1 MKNNEEII
9 KNYEEFRRVI
19 ENASDKTWTSE
30 FYTFKKLDEYVKEK
44 PFKKLTELEIAKY
57 LERYSRKTRIT
68 RITILTK
75 FYRWLYKL
83 DHDEKLPDCIRNINK
98 NRKTIMEIYDDDD
111 IKYRERVVTEEE
123 YQRLIDC
130 AYKLMH
136 KAMIETLYNFGCRA
150 SELLS
155 MNGNDVVYNGNVT
168 KIKVRESKTKAREII
183 FSGRSEYLM
192 KWFESYAPFK
202 NKRDKPLWT
211 NYQQRYKNERFTIN
225 GLGKSIRVISERAGL
240 RKITPHDFR
249 HTAITRARN
258 EGVPD
263 THIET
268 NFGLKKDT
276 RMMKIY
282 DHNGIKDYED
292 YLKDRQEEIKPT
304 YEQLEKKYKDKD
316 EKQQNEIDDLKDKLN
331 KTIFLLEHIV
341 KEETKTVREE
351 IEDDIKSDRE
361 LAKMTKEERD
371 SLKTITKKEYY
382 EGLLNSIKK

>member
-9 KNYEEFRRVI
+9 KEYEDFRRVI
-19 ENASDKTWTSE
+19 ENTNYNTWKYE
-30 FYTFKKLDEYVKEK
+30 FYTLKKLNEYVKEK
-44 PFKKLTELEIAKY
+44 SFKKLTELEIAKY
-57 LERYSRKTRIT
+57 LERYSQKTRIT

-83 DHDEKLPDCIRNINK
+83 EYDEKLPDCIRNINR
-98 NRKTIMEIYDDDD
+98 NRKTIMEIYDDEE

-130 AYKLMH
+130 SYKLMH

-155 MNGNDVVYNGNVT
+155 MNGNDVEYDGNVT
-168 KIKVRESKTKAREII
+168 KIKVRESKTKAREIL
-183 FSGRSEYLM
+183 FGGRSEYLM
-192 KWFESYAPFK
+192 KWFESYAPFRNKK
-202 NKRDKPLWT
+202 NKPLWT
-211 NYQQRYKNERFTIN
+211 NYQKRYKNERFTIN
-225 GLGKSIRVISERAGL
+225 GLGKSIRVISKRAGL

-249 HTAITRARN
+249 HTAITRARR

-282 DHNGIKDYED
+282 DHNGIDQYYN
-292 YLKDRQEEIKPT
+292 YLKDRKEEIKPT
-304 YEQLEKKYKDKD
+304 YEQLENKYKDKE
-316 EKQQNEIDDLKDKLN
+316 EKQQ
-331 KTIFLLEHIV
+331 
-341 KEETKTVREE
+341 EE
-351 IEDDIKSDRE
+351 I
-361 LAKMTKEERD
+361 D
-371 SLKTITKKEYY
+371 SLKERLEMLEDYITRENTENDPSINPNAKKFDLPPDIIEKFVKSGKLITEGSKEYK
-382 EGLLNSIKK
+382 ELQKKGIIK